1 MSSAKSYG
9 WPSAST
15 AESSA
20 FADRVVANLFNAEEA
35 RPRPPCKAKLAPP
48 AAFVHDLIHAGAGK
62 VVTVVGDTKKGSTLE
77 QPIPRLSRLFST
89 CAR

>member
-20 FADRVVANLFNAEEA
+20 FADRVVANLFSAEDA
-35 RPRPPCKAKLAPP
+35 RPRPPCKAELAPP

-62 VVTVVGDTKKGSTLE
+62 VVTVVGDTKKRVHTGTTH
-77 QPIPRLSRLFST
+77 PTPFSIIQM